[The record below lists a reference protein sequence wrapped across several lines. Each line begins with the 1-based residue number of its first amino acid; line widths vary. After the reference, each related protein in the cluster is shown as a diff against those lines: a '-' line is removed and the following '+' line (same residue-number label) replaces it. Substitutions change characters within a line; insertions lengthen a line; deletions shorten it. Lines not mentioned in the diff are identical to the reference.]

1 MSTAHPRRRGEHSE
15 QLTSKPKFTGSSPQ
29 ARGARVFRWWAEGQR
44 RLIPA
49 GAGSTGSAAR
59 TRCRHAAHPRRRGEH
74 PGWRGGVHHPRGS
87 SPQARGAHPGIVD
100 RERVPG
106 LIPAGAGSTDAV
118 LTNGQFADG
127 SSPQARG
134 AHERGEVRFL
144 ADGLIPAGAGS
155 TNTAAWRIT
164 VPEAHPRRRGEHSTT
179 FAPVRIPAGSS
190 PQARGAPRGSPC
202 RTPARSAHPRRRG
215 EHVDTATGRAIAS
228 GSSPQ
233 ARGARMV
240 RVPCPPHSGAHP
252 RRRGEHS
259 WFTSSPCSLP
269 GSSPQARGALTRRH
283 WTGTRPGLIPA
294 GAGSTSHPQRSHGPA
309 RAHPRRRGEHMNG
322 GGNLPARPGSSP
334 QARGAQRCRALCA
347 GRVGLIP
354 AGAGSTTHSR
364 RRGSISAAHPRRRGE
379 HTW

>member
-1 MSTAHPRRRGEHSE
+1 MADGSSPQARGARRLGPPVRLLRRLIPAGAGSTVSSCTSTRGCTAHPRRRGEHCTGSQRPTLE
-15 QLTSKPKFTGSSPQ
+15 HGSSPQ
-29 ARGARVFRWWAEGQR
+29 ARGALRAAHVQAEVHG
-44 RLIPA
+44 LIPA

-164 VPEAHPRRRGEHSTT
+164 VPEAHPRRRGEHRGDLH
-179 FAPVRIPAGSS
+179 AGRRRDRLIPAGAGSTWTPPPGVLSPVAHPRRRGEHWTIPAGVRFPQGSS
-190 PQARGAPRGSPC
+190 PQARGAPPRASP
-202 RTPARSAHPRRRG
+202 
-215 EHVDTATGRAIAS
+215 
-228 GSSPQ
+228 
-233 ARGARMV
+233 
-240 RVPCPPHSGAHP
+240 
-252 RRRGEHS
+252 
-259 WFTSSPCSLP
+259 
-269 GSSPQARGALTRRH
+269 
-283 WTGTRPGLIPA
+283 
-294 GAGSTSHPQRSHGPA
+294 
-309 RAHPRRRGEHMNG
+309 
-322 GGNLPARPGSSP
+322 
-334 QARGAQRCRALCA
+334 
-347 GRVGLIP
+347 
-354 AGAGSTTHSR
+354 
-364 RRGSISAAHPRRRGE
+364 
-379 HTW
+379 